1 MKKSTLV
8 MILCLVLAVALGV
21 GGTLAYLTDSDGDVN
36 VMTVGRVS
44 VVQNEQQRVEENGEF
59 TDELEPFVN
68 DKMLLPVTDRN
79 GTADNVTIGDH
90 ELELKDKYN
99 NYIDKIVTATNTSNV
114 DVYLRTFVALP
125 TGIYEGSEHWHE
137 YDAAADVWLHWNLV
151 DDVYTHYDLVEV
163 TGGDFYITVDGVEY
177 EVWQFTHK
185 APVAPEET
193 TYPVI
198 RGLFMDKR
206 VDMDE
211 EGYYITL
218 DDGTVHRIGNF
229 LDEDGKMNV
238 LVLTQAVQADGFDS
252 ADSALTQAFPY
263 GEDNANVEKWFT
275 GWTEDDI
282 GSPGDKWPNNNPPI
296 TDAVYV
302 TNLDELKAALAEG
315 GYIILS
321 NDITMDNM
329 IKVMDGVEVT
339 LDLNGKTIDFERNED
354 FKPGNPLFWPMSGS
368 KFTVTGDGTIDLGD
382 NYDTALFYPEGE
394 VVIENGTF
402 IKDRVPEG
410 MSPDDVQTLFMG
422 VKTPGASIVI
432 KDGYFDGGYYDKN
445 AEAAFVETDAD
456 IANRGKAADKNA
468 YRMAIKNN
476 VSLLINLSWSSA
488 AGTQDFRIYGGT
500 FVGANPAWG
509 DEGCAMPITPDYLRP
524 WSYYQ
529 GMFLE
534 GQTMYDNK
542 IEIPAGYTIT
552 EGTSEDGR
560 PTFTVNYAE

>member
-1 MKKSTLV
+1 MKKSTLI
-8 MILCLVLAVALGV
+8 MILCLVLAVAIGV
-21 GGTLAYLTDSDGDVN
+21 GSTLAYLTDTDADKN

-79 GTADNVTIGDH
+79 GTTDNVTIGDH

-125 TGIYEGSEHWHE
+125 TGIHEESNHWHE

-151 DDVYTHYDLVEV
+151 DDVYTHYDLEEV

-263 GEDNANVEKWFT
+263 GEDNANVEKWFI

-282 GSPGDKWPNNNPPI
+282 GSPGDKNDTNNPPVFSI
-296 TDAVYV
+296 TVYNAEELYAAIGNYDQIMLGANIEAPLTLDTDVELLLNGNTLTGGIINEGDLTISGGVISNATAGLENHGNAEVTDVTMNAGDPANYAAISNGAGETTYENFDLTSGGGGVAAANGAQVTFKSGSVAVNSASTSGRYVFYAEGEGSVITIEDGEFSFSKTLNQKRAYIYAWPGTTVYV
-302 TNLDELKAALAEG
+302 KG
-315 GYIILS
+315 GTFGPAS
-321 NDITMDNM
+321 T
-329 IKVMDGVEVT
+329 
-339 LDLNGKTIDFERNED
+339 R
-354 FKPGNPLFWPMSGS
+354 SGY
-368 KFTVTGDGTIDLGD
+368 TAGIMGDGT
-382 NYDTALFYPEGE
+382 
-394 VVIENGTF
+394 VIIT
-402 IKDRVPEG
+402 
-410 MSPDDVQTLFMG
+410 
-422 VKTPGASIVI
+422 
-432 KDGYFDGGYYDKN
+432 
-445 AEAAFVETDAD
+445 
-456 IANRGKAADKNA
+456 
-468 YRMAIKNN
+468 
-476 VSLLINLSWSSA
+476 
-488 AGTQDFRIYGGT
+488 GGT
-500 FVGANPAWG
+500 FGFDP
-509 DEGCAMPITPDYLRP
+509 TP
-524 WSYYQ
+524 WVES
-529 GMFLE
+529 
-534 GQTMYDNK
+534 
-542 IEIPAGYTIT
+542 GYTATKQGSNWIV
-552 EGTSEDGR
+552 S
-560 PTFTVNYAE
+560 AEN

>member
-1 MKKSTLV
+1 MKKSTLI
-8 MILCLVLAVALGV
+8 MILCLVLAVAIGV
-21 GGTLAYLTDSDGDVN
+21 GSTLAYLTDTDADKN

-275 GWTEDDI
+275 DWTEDDI
-282 GSPGDKWPNNNPPI
+282 GSPGDKNDTNNPPAQFTGDPQELATLLSEA
-296 TDAVYV
+296 TDAQSGDVTIELTDNYDMSGYDWTPISVDGYHGAGIVTVKGNGHTIKNLNAPLFAGGFAGKSGIVIEDLTIADSTMTAPTDQGSGAFICCADSMTTITLDNCHAKNVTLNGASRTGGLVGWTSGYSRQDDGPVKSYV
-302 TNLDELKAALAEG
+302 TLKDCTVEGCTINAETESAG
-315 GYIILS
+315 GLIGHS
-321 NDITMDNM
+321 GASDWTFTT
-329 IKVMDGVEVT
+329 VT
-339 LDLNGKTIDFERNED
+339 NCSVIDTEINGGNGKTGVYVGTANVGETTLTGCSYED
-354 FKPGNPLFWPMSGS
+354 
-368 KFTVTGDGTIDLGD
+368 VTGNVNTEHPEYGRFVPGTTGKLTIDG
-382 NYDTALFYPEGE
+382 N
-394 VVIENGTF
+394 
-402 IKDRVPEG
+402 
-410 MSPDDVQTLFMG
+410 
-422 VKTPGASIVI
+422 
-432 KDGYFDGGYYDKN
+432 
-445 AEAAFVETDAD
+445 
-456 IANRGKAADKNA
+456 
-468 YRMAIKNN
+468 
-476 VSLLINLSWSSA
+476 
-488 AGTQDFRIYGGT
+488 
-500 FVGANPAWG
+500 
-509 DEGCAMPITPDYLRP
+509 
-524 WSYYQ
+524 
-529 GMFLE
+529 
-534 GQTMYDNK
+534 
-542 IEIPAGYTIT
+542 EI
-552 EGTSEDGR
+552 
-560 PTFTVNYAE
+560 